1 MRNRA
6 QYIIQQI
13 EEVMPAFDKAALSP
27 RAYGTTRPKEP
38 STPVAPK
45 SGSGGDKGFGPMPK
59 QSDAA
64 TRQEKV
70 DKKSALDWSG
80 VYSR

>member
-1 MRNRA
+1 MNRA
-6 QYIIQQI
+6 QYIIHQI
-13 EEVMPAFDKAALSP
+13 EEVLPAFDKAAMSP
-27 RAYGTTRPKEP
+27 RAIGTTRPKEP
-38 STPVAPK
+38 SNPLAPK
-45 SGSGGDKGFGPMPK
+45 SSSGGDKGFGPMPT

-64 TRQEKV
+64 TRQEKQ